1 MTSFLW
7 RSPLWASMELHYMIL
22 WLFMCISPLSI
33 TRLLGS
39 KFCSFLYPWNLEVP
53 GMVGVQEGKERDWKR
68 YPNGQAASAL
78 PSEWAMWHFH
88 GIKWG
93 VAAACHPKYLFTHL
107 LVAQKLC
114 SKLLI
119 HKRRLLGPA
128 QRYSYSRVR
137 ERQVTGTG
145 LAFWAIWSALRISA
159 TIWALQRLWRR
170 GRDQEGSGDGEVRE
184 ALDKALPPG
193 PILLTSWLYLCI
205 FSL

>member
-1 MTSFLW
+1 
-7 RSPLWASMELHYMIL
+7 
-22 WLFMCISPLSI
+22 MCISPLSI

-53 GMVGVQEGKERDWKR
+53 GMVGIQEGKERDWKC

-159 TIWALQRLWRR
+159 TELCRGYGGGEGTKRAVEMGRSGRPWTRLCLQ
-170 GRDQEGSGDGEVRE
+170 DQF
-184 ALDKALPPG
+184 
-193 PILLTSWLYLCI
+193 C
-205 FSL
+205 